1 MTGATPRRQLPELRQ
16 QGGRREV
23 LLVVRVVADACGQ
36 VRGVRLRGQRT
47 WSGVLL
53 GVRHQDVGSRW

>member
-23 LLVVRVVADACGQ
+23 LLVMRVVADAGGQ
-36 VRGVRLRGQRT
+36 VFGVRLRLG
-47 WSGVLL
+47 SGVLL